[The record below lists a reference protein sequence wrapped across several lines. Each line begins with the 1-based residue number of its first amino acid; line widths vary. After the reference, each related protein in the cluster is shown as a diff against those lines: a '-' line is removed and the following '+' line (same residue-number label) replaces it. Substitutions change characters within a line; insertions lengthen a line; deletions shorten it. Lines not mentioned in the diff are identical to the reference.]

1 MAPKLARVIAT
12 GLALTLGVSLPSGSA
27 LARDLKLTE
36 PGIPYAYL
44 YGACVFE
51 PSASRAA
58 DCDEVRK
65 AIESEAEITFDEWH
79 RGSWLRLGRQFA
91 RALDLIDAEAAEL
104 AAAEASVPAPII
116 SYMHCLGKSISNDP
130 SFIEGSSADY
140 ISIEPACADR
150 VDAENGGSDE
160 WRGHYLYHR
169 LRREGRV
176 LNSAQR
182 APSTLTYR
190 YGLLDLRRL
199 DEG

>member
-1 MAPKLARVIAT
+1 MAFNLARVIAT
-12 GLALTLGVSLPSGSA
+12 GLAITIGASLPAGTPV
-27 LARDLKLTE
+27 ARDLNLTE
-36 PGIPYAYL
+36 AGIPYAYL

-51 PSASRAA
+51 AKASRAA

-65 AIESEAEITFDEWH
+65 AIESDAEVSFEKWH
-79 RGSWLRLGRQFA
+79 RRSWLRLGRQFD

-130 SFIEGSSADY
+130 SFVGGLSVDY
-140 ISIEPACADR
+140 IAIEPACADQ

-190 YGLLDLRRL
+190 YGLLDIRRL
-199 DEG
+199 D

>member
-1 MAPKLARVIAT
+1 VASNLVRMIAT
-12 GLALTLGVSLPSGSA
+12 GLALAIGSSLPSGPA
-27 LARDLKLTE
+27 LGRDLNLTE
-36 PGIPYAYL
+36 AGIPYAYL

-51 PSASRAA
+51 PPASRAA

-65 AIESEAEITFDEWH
+65 KIESDAEVTFEEWH

-104 AAAEASVPAPII
+104 AAAEAAVPAPII
-116 SYMHCLGKSISNDP
+116 SSMHCLGKSISNDP
-130 SFIEGSSADY
+130 SFTEGSSVDY
-140 ISIEPACADR
+140 ISIEPACADQ
-150 VDAENGGSDE
+150 VDAENSGSDE
-160 WRGHYLYHR
+160 WRGHYLFHR

-190 YGLLDLRRL
+190 YGLLDIRRL
-199 DEG
+199 D